1 MGASLFLNGL
11 IFEWDEEKSAENL
24 RKHDIPF
31 RTACEVFL
39 DPFVQFV
46 DASPEDEAREA
57 AIGLTSD
64 FRLLF
69 VVHIERYEGIIRIIS
84 ARKATS
90 HERRN
95 HEENE

>member
-1 MGASLFLNGL
+1 MDASLFLNGL
-11 IFEWDEEKSAENL
+11 IFEWDEEKAAENL

-39 DPFVQFV
+39 DPFLQIV
-46 DASPEDEAREA
+46 DASPGDEAREA
-57 AIGLTSD
+57 AIGLASD

-69 VVHIERYEGIIRIIS
+69 VVHIERHEGIIRIIS